1 MTTKPK
7 QKKIATD
14 DLPIYTW
21 SPNQLGQNHLAQIGN
36 LPVTFSGATSE
47 EARAKAEDF
56 RTAEMDRHARK
67 DANVAAFKE
76 RTAKAAEL
84 RRLPA
89 KGGGST

>member
-1 MTTKPK
+1 MNTKPK
-7 QKKIATD
+7 AKKVATA

-21 SPNQLGQNHLAQIGN
+21 SPDQSGQLHIAQIGN

-56 RTAEMDRHARK
+56 RTAEMDKHARK
-67 DANVAAFKE
+67 GANVAALKE

-89 KGGGST
+89 PTDAP